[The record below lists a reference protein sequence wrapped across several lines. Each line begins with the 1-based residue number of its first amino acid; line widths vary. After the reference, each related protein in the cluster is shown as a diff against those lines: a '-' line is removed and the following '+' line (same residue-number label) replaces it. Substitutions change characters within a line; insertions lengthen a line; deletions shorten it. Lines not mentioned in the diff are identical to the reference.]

1 MAYKSKFLKPSDEN
15 FKEDRVDTDG
25 INNTGFIYNPYIN
38 QSLERQRRKL
48 PTFNVRNHFLYLVE
62 QFQTVLVTGETG
74 SGKSTQ
80 LPQYLLESN
89 WCADGI
95 IGISQP
101 RRVACT
107 NLSARVAEEKDCILG
122 ELVGYCIRF
131 DDCTTEG
138 VTKIKYMTEGLLVR
152 EMMADPLLRMYSVI
166 ILDEVHERTLYT
178 DIVLGLLKKILKRR
192 KRLRLVV
199 CSATYDANK
208 FYNFFN
214 FNKTDDKN
222 NDTVAL
228 LSVEGRNFPVDIFYI
243 SDPVPNYVKGSVET
257 AVKLH
262 KKEPL
267 GDILIFLTGV
277 EEIDDCVQMLRDQ
290 LKNLKKG
297 VPCLVLPMHGSL
309 PNQDQ
314 LKVFQSAPLG
324 TRKIVVATN
333 IAETSVTIPNIVYVI
348 DCGFVKLRIY
358 NPKSYSDSLIITA
371 TSKASAIQRAGR
383 AGRTQPGKVYRLYPE
398 EEYSKF
404 DDTTQPEMVRTNL
417 NSAVLSLMALGI
429 DNMLRFDFPSPP
441 PSSHL
446 VSALNELFALG
457 ALNDEGQLSDPLG
470 KQMAEL
476 PLIPQLS
483 KMLLIS
489 GDYGCSEEIMSIIS
503 MLQVQNIF
511 IFPSGKRME
520 AKILHRKFQVSEG
533 DLITFLN
540 IFAEFEDQKEQ
551 KKWCSENFLNYR
563 ALLRA
568 KEMRN
573 RIKKFYTNFNRSLNT
588 SEGGVDPICRCI
600 TAGMFPNA
608 AYLHYSGVYKTVRG
622 NESLYIHPSSV
633 LYDQQQ
639 PQWVL
644 FGEVIH
650 TNKTYMKDLTVIEE
664 SWLTEIAPHFYEKV
678 ITKDF

>member
-1 MAYKSKFLKPSDEN
+1 MAYKTKFLKPSDEN

-89 WCADGI
+89 WGADGI

-228 LSVEGRNFPVDIFYI
+228 LSVEGRNFPILCQTTSKAAF
-243 SDPVPNYVKGSVET
+243 ET

-267 GDILIFLTGV
+267 GDILIFLT
-277 EEIDDCVQMLRDQ
+277 
-290 LKNLKKG
+290 

-633 LYDQQQ
+633 L
-639 PQWVL
+639 VL